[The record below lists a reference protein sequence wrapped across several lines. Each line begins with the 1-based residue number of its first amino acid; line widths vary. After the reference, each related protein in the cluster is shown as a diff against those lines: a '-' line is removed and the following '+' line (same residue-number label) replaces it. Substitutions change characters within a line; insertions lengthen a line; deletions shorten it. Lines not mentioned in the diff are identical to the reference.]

1 MTAKL
6 TPEEEAF
13 VKEARRLAEERAKL
27 RDQGKLKP
35 ITTNPDKFNAPIG
48 MDDEGNLFPDRGD
61 AASTGT
67 QTDSQQTDTTK
78 PTRRR

>member
-1 MTAKL
+1 VTAKL

-48 MDDEGNLFPDRGD
+48 MDDEGNLFPDKRDG
-61 AASTGT
+61 AH
-67 QTDSQQTDTTK
+67 TDSQQTDTTK

>member
-13 VKEARRLAEERAKL
+13 VKEARRLAEEREKL
-27 RDQGKLKP
+27 RQQGKLKP

-48 MDDEGNLFPDRGD
+48 MDDDGNLFPDKGD
-61 AASTGT
+61 TASTDA
-67 QTDSQQTDTTK
+67 QADTK
-78 PTRRR
+78 PKRGR